1 MTTQDSKTPSLREAA
16 QMALDA
22 LGSLTGGDVCDV
34 SHHKKSDRH
43 EHRDECP
50 IVARFTATIKALRAA
65 LALPD
70 AEPVA
75 WMDSMGNLHFRWK
88 DALIDESDPTALF
101 AAPQP
106 TEPKAA
112 A

>member
-1 MTTQDSKTPSLREAA
+1 MTAETNDRTTSLREAA
-16 QMALDA
+16 QMLIDANCAMLNAFTLDTKRPETIA
-22 LGSLTGGDVCDV
+22 QSNAAFG
-34 SHHKKSDRH
+34 
-43 EHRDECP
+43 
-50 IVARFTATIKALRAA
+50 AREAITAGRAA

-88 DALIDESDPTALF
+88 DALIDESDPIALF
-101 AAPQP
+101 AVPQP